1 MESGF
6 MTEVN
11 PADYFDMLTEVRDS
25 GVMNMMGAPRYLQ
38 ENFGMSR
45 QDARRTFI
53 LWVESLQTSHEPED
67 TGNDNWKLER
77 L

>member
-1 MESGF
+1 MNDSGF

-53 LWVESLQTSHEPED
+53 LWVEHLQEEAA
-67 TGNDNWKLER
+67 
-77 L
+77 

>member
-11 PADYFDMLTEVRDS
+11 PADYFDMLTVLRDS
-25 GVMNMMGAPRYLQ
+25 GVINMMGAPRYLQ
-38 ENFGMSR
+38 KEFGMSR

-53 LWVESLQTSHEPED
+53 LWVAHLQEEAA
-67 TGNDNWKLER
+67 
-77 L
+77 

>member
-1 MESGF
+1 MKSGF

-38 ENFGMSR
+38 QEFGMSK

-53 LWVESLQTSHEPED
+53 LWVESLHTSQEPED

>member
-1 MESGF
+1 MSSGF

-11 PADYFDMLTEVRDS
+11 PADYFDMLTVLRDS
-25 GVMNMMGAPRYLQ
+25 GVINMMGAPRYLQ
-38 ENFGMSR
+38 EEFGMSS

-53 LWVESLQTSHEPED
+53 LWVGSLQTSDEPED
-67 TGNDNWKLER
+67 TGKDNWKLER

>member
-11 PADYFDMLTEVRDS
+11 PDDYFDMLTVLRDS
-25 GVMNMMGAPRYLQ
+25 GVINMMGAPRYLQ
-38 ENFGMSR
+38 ENFEMSS

-53 LWVESLQTSHEPED
+53 LWVAHLQEEAA
-67 TGNDNWKLER
+67 
-77 L
+77 

>member
-1 MESGF
+1 MSSGF

-11 PADYFDMLTEVRDS
+11 PADYFELLTEVRDS

-53 LWVESLQTSHEPED
+53 LWVEHLQEEAA
-67 TGNDNWKLER
+67 
-77 L
+77 